1 MSSIQE
7 RLTALRA
14 EMSAEQIDAYLV
26 FGTDPHMSEYVA
38 ERWRDRVWI
47 SGFTGSAGTV
57 VSTATAAGLWTD
69 SRYYLQGA
77 KELEGS
83 GITLFRQGEAD
94 VPGICEWL
102 GQELSKGAVVGV
114 YGWTVS
120 ADLFKDMQQQ
130 LSVYGLELQASD
142 DLLERI
148 WEGRPGLPVE
158 DVYQHD
164 VRYAGQTRQDK
175 LNRVQQRL
183 WNVKADYQLL
193 SSLSDIAWLFN
204 LRGNDI
210 NYNPLFLSYAVV
222 GKEEIYLCVDRQ
234 KLSEELTSLLEEEG
248 IKLAPYQSIEEL
260 LKNSLRKENR
270 VVYDPSAVSY
280 ALASQ
285 IASAAQPVEQK
296 DVTTGLKAIKNSTEI
311 DGIKNALVKDGV
323 AMVQFLYWLQ
333 HSWQRGNLNE
343 VSVGNALPQYRS
355 RQSGFMGESFHP
367 IVGFRDHGAVIHYSA
382 DESSAHELDGDGLLL
397 IDSGA
402 HYLDGTTD
410 ITRTVALGAVK
421 PQQREDYTNVL
432 KAHINL
438 ASARFP
444 QGIRGIQLDSIAKHT
459 LWKRG
464 LSYGHGTGHGVGCFL
479 NVHEGPQSISSKMID
494 AELEPGMVCSNE
506 PGLYRQG
513 AYGIRIENLILTI
526 EQFETPF
533 GRFFGFETVT
543 LCPLEPKLID
553 PALLTEQQ
561 REWVN
566 GYHQRVF
573 NVLSP
578 YLNTE
583 ERHWLEEQTTPI

>member
-7 RLTALRA
+7 RLSALRA
-14 EMSAEQIDAYLV
+14 EMNSDQVDAYLV

-38 ERWRDRVWI
+38 ERWRDRAWI

-57 VSTATAAGLWTD
+57 VCTASKAGLWTD
-69 SRYYLQGA
+69 SRYYLQA
-77 KELEGS
+77 AQELEGT
-83 GITLFRQGEAD
+83 GIVLFRQGEAD

-102 GQELSKGAVVGV
+102 GRKLPKGAVVGS
-114 YGWTVS
+114 YGWTIS
-120 ADLFKDMQQQ
+120 AELFRDTQQQ
-130 LSVYGLELQASD
+130 LALYGLELRATD
-142 DLLERI
+142 DLLDRI
-148 WEGRPGLPVE
+148 WNGRPEMPVE

-164 VRYAGQTRQDK
+164 IRYAGQSRQDK
-175 LNRVQQRL
+175 INRVQQRL

-210 NYNPLFLSYAVV
+210 KYNPLFLSYALI
-222 GKEEIYLCVDRQ
+222 GKEDVHLCVDRQ

-248 IKLAPYQSIEEL
+248 IKLAPYSAVEEL
-260 LKNSLRKENR
+260 LSTILRTESR
-270 VVYDPSAVSY
+270 VVYDPAAVSY
-280 ALASQ
+280 ALAFQ
-285 IASAAQPVEQK
+285 IASSAQPVEQK
-296 DVTTGLKAIKNSTEI
+296 DVTTRMKAVKNPTEI
-311 DGIKNALVKDGV
+311 EGSKNALVKDGV

-333 HSWQRGNLNE
+333 HSWQHGSLNE

-355 RQSGFMGESFHP
+355 RQAGFMGESFHP
-367 IVGFRDHGAVIHYSA
+367 IVGFRDHGALIHYSA
-382 DESSAHELDGDGLLL
+382 DEDSAYELDGDGLLL

-410 ITRTVALGAVK
+410 ITRTVALGEVT
-421 PQQREDYTNVL
+421 PQQREDYTTVL
-432 KAHINL
+432 KGHINL

-444 QGIRGIQLDSIAKHT
+444 QGTRGIQLDSIAKHT

-464 LSYGHGTGHGVGCFL
+464 LCYGHGTGHGVGCFL

-494 AELEPGMVCSNE
+494 ADLEPGMLNSNE
-506 PGLYRQG
+506 PGLYREG

-533 GRFFGFETVT
+533 GRFYGFETIT

-553 PALLTEQQ
+553 PDLLTAQQ
-561 REWVN
+561 RDWVN
-566 GYHQRVF
+566 GYHHSVCS
-573 NVLSP
+573 VLSP

-583 ERHWLEEQTTPI
+583 ERRWLEEQTAPI